1 MLHVSS
7 HQQYLVY
14 PSWEPSEVI
23 MIAKGSQQ
31 VQVTQ
36 YKVTESVYI
45 PDIIDSKLL
54 VLEPFSWTVKL
65 LGFPQLSVTEL
76 KEF

>member
-1 MLHVSS
+1 ML
-7 HQQYLVY
+7 HQQYLIY
-14 PSWEPSEVI
+14 PSWDS
-23 MIAKGSQQ
+23 KRLQQ

-45 PDIIDSKLL
+45 PDIIDGKLL
-54 VLEPFSWTVKL
+54 VLEQFSSTVKL
-65 LGFPQLSVTEL
+65 LGFPELSVTEL